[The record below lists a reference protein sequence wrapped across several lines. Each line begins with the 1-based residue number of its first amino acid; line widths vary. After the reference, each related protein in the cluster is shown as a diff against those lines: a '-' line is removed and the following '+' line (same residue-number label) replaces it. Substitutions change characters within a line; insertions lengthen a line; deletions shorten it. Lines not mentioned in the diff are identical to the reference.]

1 MQLLTRYVLS
11 ELLKVFLATLVVL
24 TAMIAIAGVAREA
37 VTMGLGIGPI
47 LRIMPYILPEAMRYA
62 VPATVLLTVTSVY
75 GRMAASNEIVAAK
88 SLGISPMAFV
98 WPLIVFASFVSLG
111 TVWLNDVAV
120 SWGRSGVNRVIVSS
134 AEQIAY
140 GMLQSR
146 KSYTTNRLTI
156 NVRDVVDRTLI
167 RPTFIVHATKS
178 RPEFSLT
185 ADEAELR
192 SNLETGCLEIHY
204 RNATFDSSKGLNG
217 IMGSDMY
224 PLPLDFFLQRGGRG
238 GGPTDKSLSNM
249 PAEIAR
255 QNEALDNLREEL
267 ATTAA
272 FQMMLGDFGTLSS
285 ETWDHS
291 RLRLA
296 RLKETLHRLHT
307 EPHRRWANGF
317 SCLCFALVGA
327 PMAIRRRH
335 GEFLASF
342 FVVFLPIL
350 LVYYPLL
357 LYGVNQAKHGIWPPA
372 CVWLGNL
379 MLAAWSIWLFRRV
392 IRY

>member
-1 MQLLTRYVLS
+1 MQLLTRYVLA

-88 SLGISPMAFV
+88 SLGISPMVFV

-134 AEQIAY
+134 VEQITY
-140 GMLQSR
+140 DVLR
-146 KSYTTNRLTI
+146 TRRHFTTTRLTI
-156 NVRDVVDRTLI
+156 IVREVADRRLI
-167 RPTFIVHATKS
+167 RPMIIFNGTESGRDVL
-178 RPEFSLT
+178 LT

-192 SNLETGCLEIHY
+192 SNLESGNLDIHY
-204 RNATFDSSKGLNG
+204 RNGVVDAKIDASLQDGV
-217 IMGSDMY
+217 Y

-255 QNEALDNLREEL
+255 QNESLDNLREEL

-272 FQMMLGDFGTLSS
+272 FQMMLGDFGALSN
-285 ETWDHS
+285 EAWDQS
-291 RLRLA
+291 RRRLA
-296 RLKETLHRLHT
+296 RLEETLHRLHT

-372 CVWLGNL
+372 CVWLGNV